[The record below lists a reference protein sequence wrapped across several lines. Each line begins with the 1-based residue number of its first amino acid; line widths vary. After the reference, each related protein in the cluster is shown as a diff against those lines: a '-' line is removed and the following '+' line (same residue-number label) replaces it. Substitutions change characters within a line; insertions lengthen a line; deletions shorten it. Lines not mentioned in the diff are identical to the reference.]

1 MISILIIAFVAIIL
15 YMITQ
20 YYPQFADFLII
31 TLLTFNLFFLL
42 KSQGIIENI
51 TLPVKGNVK

>member
-1 MISILIIAFVAIIL
+1 MISILVIALIAIVL
-15 YMITQ
+15 YLVTQ

-42 KSQGIIENI
+42 KSQGLLENVSV
-51 TLPVKGNVK
+51 PVKK

>member
-1 MISILIIAFVAIIL
+1 MFSILIIAFIAIVL

-31 TLLTFNLFFLL
+31 TLLTFNMFFLL
-42 KSQGIIENI
+42 KSQGLLENI
-51 TLPVKGNVK
+51 SLPVKN